1 MCIIGSMKMVATIL
15 EGIKAQFPRTNLRAI
30 EEVVN
35 EVFAEEA
42 NTADRYDL
50 AEDWGCNVPELDLLR
65 QWFQWTGEEHYDDIW
80 AEVGH

>member
-1 MCIIGSMKMVATIL
+1 MVATIL

-42 NTADRYDL
+42 NTADRHDL
-50 AEDWGCNVPELDLLR
+50 AEHWGCDIPELELLR
-65 QWFQWTGEEHYDDIW
+65 EWFLQTPDEEFDNLW

>member
-1 MCIIGSMKMVATIL
+1 MKTVATIL
-15 EGIKAQFPRTNLRAI
+15 EGIKAEYPRTKLLWI
-30 EEVVN
+30 EEVLN

-50 AEDWGCNVPELDLLR
+50 AEDWGCSLPELELLR
-65 QWFQWTGEEHYDDIW
+65 EWFLQTPTEEFDDIW